1 MLLILILLSYKKL
14 LQAMLLQ
21 LAANY
26 TETAS
31 IVSCA
36 NSYTALTWYIVEVE
50 PLTIISRHNDALST
64 EDYTVFVSI
73 NQLSQNVLQL
83 SLSVLL
89 GSLHTPAAEYIICMM
104 VMMMIVV
111 VMVMVMTAAIWIAA
125 LMVVVVMVMM
135 FMFMIVMVLML
146 MLMFM
151 VMVMMMFVIMA
162 TAFWII
168 ALMVMIVVVMMVLML
183 LSLYLFYRQKLAV
196 SQCI

>member
-1 MLLILILLSYKKL
+1 
-14 LQAMLLQ
+14 MLLQ

-146 MLMFM
+146 MFM

-162 TAFWII
+162 AALWII

>member
-1 MLLILILLSYKKL
+1 
-14 LQAMLLQ
+14 MLLQ

-146 MLMFM
+146 MFM

-162 TAFWII
+162 AAFWII

-196 SQCI
+196 IQCI

>member
-1 MLLILILLSYKKL
+1 
-14 LQAMLLQ
+14 MLLQ

-146 MLMFM
+146 MLMLMFM

-162 TAFWII
+162 AAFWII

>member
-1 MLLILILLSYKKL
+1 
-14 LQAMLLQ
+14 MLLQ

-64 EDYTVFVSI
+64 DDYTVFVSI